1 MMIRFIFVEIPPT
14 GNSAKEPYIIKRF
27 SGGWKMRASKPCQVV
42 KKLVKRSFFQRKI
55 IDPIVKLLRQGI
67 SPEKIALGMAV
78 GVVIGIFPV
87 IGSTTLLCTIAALL
101 LRLNLPAIQLV
112 NYLVYPLQIALLIP
126 FFQFGAWLFG
136 VDPLPLS
143 AAQLMSM
150 FKTDLWDTIRQLW
163 DTTLRAIAAWSLIC
177 LPTVAGLY
185 YLLKPLLKKIKSRK
199 ANLPS
204 G

>member
-1 MMIRFIFVEIPPT
+1 M
-14 GNSAKEPYIIKRF
+14 KR
-27 SGGWKMRASKPCQVV
+27 G
-42 KKLVKRSFFQRKI
+42 FFQRKI

-87 IGSTTLLCTIAALL
+87 IGSTTLLCTLAALV

-143 AAQLMSM
+143 ASQLISM
-150 FKTDLWDTIRQLW
+150 FKTDLWNTIGQLW
-163 DTTLRAIAAWSLIC
+163 DTTLRAIVAWSLIC

-185 YLLKPLLKKIKSRK
+185 YLLRPLLKKIKSK
-199 ANLPS
+199 KVNLPS
-204 G
+204 GDRKVRS

>member
-1 MMIRFIFVEIPPT
+1 M
-14 GNSAKEPYIIKRF
+14 KR
-27 SGGWKMRASKPCQVV
+27 G
-42 KKLVKRSFFQRKI
+42 FFQRKI

-87 IGSTTLLCTIAALL
+87 IGATTLLCTAAALI

-126 FFQFGAWLFG
+126 FFEFGAWLFG

-143 AAQLMSM
+143 ASQLISM

-163 DTTLRAIAAWSLIC
+163 DTTLRAIVAWSLIC

-185 YLLKPLLKKIKSRK
+185 ILLRPLLKKVNSRK
-199 ANLPS
+199 TALPF